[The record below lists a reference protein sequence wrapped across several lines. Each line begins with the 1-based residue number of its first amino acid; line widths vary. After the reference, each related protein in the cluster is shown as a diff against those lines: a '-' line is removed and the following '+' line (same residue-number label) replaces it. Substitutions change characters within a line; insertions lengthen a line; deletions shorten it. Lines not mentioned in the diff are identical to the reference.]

1 MRDAPADGLVDGL
14 KTIPILLGDAG
25 VRRAYWLSVLVLLPG
40 CTLVLAA
47 CCGAPALALLALV
60 PHGALVVRGTADASL
75 ADFSESWAFYDH
87 TQYYTCA
94 AMAVV
99 AGQAL
104 LAKGG

>member
-1 MRDAPADGLVDGL
+1 MALREPAIFRLVTPL
-14 KTIPILLGDAG
+14 PSPSG
-25 VRRAYWLSVLVLLPG
+25 VRSTDPS
-40 CTLVLAA
+40 
-47 CCGAPALALLALV
+47 
-60 PHGALVVRGTADASL
+60 GTADASL